1 LLKVLFVKAMEKN
14 TEQNP
19 GLIHLYIGNGKG
31 KTTAAVGLSV
41 RAAGRGKTA
50 VFTQFLKT
58 GETGELKS
66 LEKLGVKIIRGSR
79 NFGWIKDMSAETRS
93 LCREEERRLLRETAQ
108 SSSGAGIV
116 VLDEVLDALN
126 AGFLDGEDIRAF
138 IEGKD
143 GGTELV
149 ITGRN
154 PPEWLL
160 ETADYVSEM
169 KKIKHPYDRGIK
181 ARLGIEK

>member
-1 LLKVLFVKAMEKN
+1 MEKN
-14 TEQNP
+14 A

-31 KTTAAVGLSV
+31 KTTAAAGLSV
-41 RAAGRGKTA
+41 RAIGRGKTV

-58 GETGELKS
+58 GETGELNS
-66 LEKLGVKIIRGSR
+66 LEKLGVKIIRGNR
-79 NFGWIKDMSAETRS
+79 NFGWIKDMSAETKS
-93 LCREEERRLLRETAQ
+93 LCREDEYRLLKKTAQ
-108 SSSGAGIV
+108 SSSGAGLI

-143 GGTELV
+143 SGAELV

-160 ETADYVSEM
+160 EAADYVSEI

>member
-1 LLKVLFVKAMEKN
+1 M
-14 TEQNP
+14 EQNT
-19 GLIHLYIGNGKG
+19 GLIHLYIGSGKG
-31 KTTAAVGLSV
+31 KTTAAAGLSV
-41 RAAGRGKTA
+41 RAIGRGKTV

-58 GETGELKS
+58 HETGEINS
-66 LEKLGVKIIRGSR
+66 LEKLGAKIIRGNK
-79 NFGWIKDMSAETRS
+79 NFGWIKDMSAETTS
-93 LCREEERRLLRETAQ
+93 LCREDERRLLTETAQ
-108 SSSGAGIV
+108 SSSGVGLI

-143 GGTELV
+143 RGTELV

-160 ETADYVSEM
+160 EAADYVSEI

-181 ARLGIEK
+181 ARVGIEK